1 MDLFILHLWS
11 RCCMMQVC
19 DVGMHL
25 NWLPS
30 YKSCNKISLYDI
42 STLIYLFKSL
52 RIKIT
57 VELLFQTSSSKNWN
71 EHCLFH
77 LLTFQKSTKTIRAK
91 LVPNRLYFMIYRLYK
106 IPYLER
112 DISIQLHPN
121 FIRIRS
127 KLGSLR
133 RSKTS
138 KEIPWWN
145 FGPAKVCPPSGLTG
159 MTLIEVPIITKR
171 FNRGLW

>member
-1 MDLFILHLWS
+1 MRKMDLFILHLWS

-77 LLTFQKSTKTIRAK
+77 LLTFQNSTKTIRAK
-91 LVPNRLYFMIYRLYK
+91 LVPNRWYNLWYIDYIKYFTSNVILAF
-106 IPYLER
+106 
-112 DISIQLHPN
+112 N
-121 FIRIRS
+121 FIRT
-127 KLGSLR
+127 SL
-133 RSKTS
+133 
-138 KEIPWWN
+138 EFEAN
-145 FGPAKVCPPSGLTG
+145 LAV
-159 MTLIEVPIITKR
+159 
-171 FNRGLW
+171 